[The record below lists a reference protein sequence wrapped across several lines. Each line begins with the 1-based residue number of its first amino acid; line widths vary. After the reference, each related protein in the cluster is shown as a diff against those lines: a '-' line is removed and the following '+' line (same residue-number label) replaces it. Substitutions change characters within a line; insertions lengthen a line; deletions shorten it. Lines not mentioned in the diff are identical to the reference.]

1 MEATHD
7 SSPSV
12 RASAALSL
20 FAVPSAEARARLRE
34 LATSD
39 PDEGVRE
46 TAKQSKWMNASQRGQ
61 SSGIDES
68 VLDTAGE
75 RSRLEMLQEVD
86 QMPNGWAIGRR
97 LLTDSAS
104 SRAVK
109 QAAMRQLAIAASM
122 HYWKPGGSRD
132 EFVKLVEPLLASD
145 DPSMRVA
152 AARDL
157 SVVNGPAAIAAL
169 QARKAVEIDALV
181 LTEIDRSLAQA
192 SRD

>member
-1 MEATHD
+1 
-7 SSPSV
+7 
-12 RASAALSL
+12 
-20 FAVPSAEARARLRE
+20 
-34 LATSD
+34 
-39 PDEGVRE
+39 
-46 TAKQSKWMNASQRGQ
+46 
-61 SSGIDES
+61 
-68 VLDTAGE
+68 
-75 RSRLEMLQEVD
+75 MLQQVD
-86 QMPNGWAIGRR
+86 QMPNGWDVGRR

-122 HYWKPGGSRD
+122 DYWKSGASRD
-132 EFVKLVEPLLASD
+132 EFVRLVEPLLASD
-145 DPSMRVA
+145 DPSMRLA

-192 SRD
+192 SRDNSDTGP